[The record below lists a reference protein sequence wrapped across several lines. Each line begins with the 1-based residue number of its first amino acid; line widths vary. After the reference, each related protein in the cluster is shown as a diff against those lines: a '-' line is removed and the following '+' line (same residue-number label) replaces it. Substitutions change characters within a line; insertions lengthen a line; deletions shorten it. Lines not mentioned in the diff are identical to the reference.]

1 MRVVFLSIAAH
12 AVAFALVMRTPR
24 RPHVFDPPPEAPIEI
39 VEDEPPPPSSAE
51 GPSANAA
58 SAIVRTPARG
68 AAATAVVT
76 SNEGSFSLP
85 SADAPEAPSPA
96 PTWSGSFFTPAP
108 NAIAALGTD
117 NPFLPSGPPKEEEKK
132 KPDLGLRF
140 GPSSEGPALAV
151 FKDVTS
157 RSLAPLEG
165 RARFTVRA
173 NADGDVLGIDLDDA
187 TGGPGWDDAKR
198 LALEELRGKRFVV
211 PRGARGINVRFEV
224 ASEVSYPSGQRTK
237 HEFGVRDGAL
247 VLPDESN
254 IGQARTRKIRTRHLG
269 TEVL

>member
-12 AVAFALVMRTPR
+12 AVAFAFVMRTPTR
-24 RPHVFDPPPEAPIEI
+24 AHVPAPSAETPIEV
-39 VEDEPPPPSSAE
+39 VEEEPPPPPVPSSEESLSTGAVAIARA
-51 GPSANAA
+51 PSTAPR
-58 SAIVRTPARG
+58 AI
-68 AAATAVVT
+68 AVVT

-85 SADAPEAPSPA
+85 SSEAPAPA
-96 PTWSGSFFTPAP
+96 PTWSGSFFSVSPKQMG
-108 NAIAALGTD
+108 IAE
-117 NPFLPSGPPKEEEKK
+117 NPFLPSGPPKEEQDKK
-132 KPDLGLRF
+132 RKPDLGLRF

-173 NADGDVLGIDLDDA
+173 NADGEVLGIDLDDS

-198 LALEELRGKRFVV
+198 LALDELRGKRFVV

-237 HEFGVRDGAL
+237 HEFAIRDGAL

-254 IGQARTRKIRTRHLG
+254 IGQVRTRKIHTRHLG

>member
-12 AVAFALVMRTPR
+12 AVAFAFVMRTPAR
-24 RPHVFDPPPEAPIEI
+24 RPVLVPPPETPIEV
-39 VEDEPPPPSSAE
+39 VEDEPPPPPAPDE
-51 GPSANAA
+51 GA
-58 SAIVRTPARG
+58 SPGAVATIARAPTTGPRAI
-68 AAATAVVT
+68 AVVT

-85 SADAPEAPSPA
+85 SGEAPSPA
-96 PTWSGSFFTPAP
+96 PTWSGSFFSMSPKQMG
-108 NAIAALGTD
+108 IAD

-165 RARFTVRA
+165 RARFTLRA

-198 LALEELRGKRFVV
+198 LALEELRGRKFVV

-224 ASEVSYPSGQRTK
+224 ASEVSYPTGQRTK
-237 HEFGVRDGAL
+237 HDFGIRDFAI

-254 IGQARTRKIRTRHLG
+254 LGQVQTRKIHTRHIG
-269 TEVL
+269 TEIL